1 MGRSRNK
8 DIVAESELAVTP
20 NEGEFSQRKNEKI
33 SGYYS
38 DFGLSR
44 KSRRLGQEV
53 RERVFAFRKKLSPI
67 LSKNEWRG

>member
-33 SGYYS
+33 SGYYY
-38 DFGLSR
+38 G
-44 KSRRLGQEV
+44 
-53 RERVFAFRKKLSPI
+53 REYDLY
-67 LSKNEWRG
+67 